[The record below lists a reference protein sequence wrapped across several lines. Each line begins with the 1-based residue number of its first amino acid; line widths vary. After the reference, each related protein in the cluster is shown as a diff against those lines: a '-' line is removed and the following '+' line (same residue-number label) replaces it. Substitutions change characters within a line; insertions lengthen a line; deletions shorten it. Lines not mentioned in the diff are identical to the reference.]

1 MLQYRPSRM
10 INHFASKK
18 AIQAF
23 RVIILT
29 NHSCGKFFFSSR
41 LIILTNHS
49 CGRKISAPTWKINHF
64 SKNCFSTNETSTS
77 VFFGVLFYGIG
88 LVFPTQCTENV
99 CSHHTFFVCT
109 HQSAA
114 RPRLSV
120 ENPRPERAV
129 CREARSNLKAGSPP
143 FISAVFER
151 VARGGEGAWFLSS
164 HRCWERPRC
173 PLEYPSTVVFFT
185 WGTHDSPEQW

>member
-1 MLQYRPSRM
+1 M

-18 AIQAF
+18 AIRAF

-29 NHSCGKFFFSSR
+29 NHSCGKFFCSSR

-49 CGRKISAPTWKINHF
+49 CGRKISASTWKINHF
-64 SKNCFSTNETSTS
+64 SKKSFSTNETSTS
-77 VFFGVLFYGIG
+77 VFFGAQLYCTCFIFPNPVHRKCLFSPH
-88 LVFPTQCTENV
+88 V
-99 CSHHTFFVCT
+99 FVCT

-114 RPRLSV
+114 RPRLFV
-120 ENPRPERAV
+120 ENPRPERAA
-129 CREARSNLKAGSPP
+129 CREACSNLKAGGPP

-151 VARGGEGAWFLSS
+151 VARGRGRGAWFLSS